1 MKRTILLSIFAMAII
16 GLSAQTKTFKG
27 GFFEIKYPAAFTAKG
42 SLVSETAG
50 DGSFDSAFFTSP
62 DGDVE
67 FYVFSPQWSGSADD
81 IEVQPNEIK
90 GKEEYTKG
98 KNTVIIRYTITAKNG
113 SYARSYQE
121 TRNRIEK
128 TTTII
133 GIKYKNMKAYNK
145 YKKEYLAFKASLVQF
160 ADN

>member
-1 MKRTILLSIFAMAII
+1 MKRTILLSIFAIATI

-27 GFFEIKYPAAFTAKG
+27 SFFEIKYPATFTAKG

-62 DGDVE
+62 DGEVE
-67 FYVFSPQWSGSADD
+67 FYVYSPQWSGSADD
-81 IEVQPNEIK
+81 IEVQPNETK
-90 GKEEYTKG
+90 GKEEYTNG
-98 KNTVIIRYTITAKNG
+98 KNKVIIHYTISAKDG

-145 YKKEYLAFKASLVQF
+145 YKTQYLAFKASLVQF